1 MEIYMIQN
9 GQIKNSKQLI
19 DKNLLKRL
27 FYSLKYEQDK
37 TMIQIAT
44 EYELAIEQLEEI
56 NQGQIYRV
64 NWQIYPVRN
73 KGVHNPLT
81 KHLDEIRDL
90 LKNTNIPQKDI
101 ARKFNVS
108 VSSVSAINKGRY
120 YRDDK
125 LSYPLRYNYQCYNGG
140 RTALSPNEVCEIE
153 EKLKNTN
160 ISMRSIAT
168 EYEIALTTITNL
180 NIGSIKKY
188 RKESLNY
195 PLRKL

>member
-1 MEIYMIQN
+1 MIQN

-37 TMIQIAT
+37 TMIQIAA
-44 EYELAIEQLEEI
+44 EYELTIEQLEEI
-56 NQGQIYRV
+56 NQGQNYRV

-73 KGVHNPLT
+73 KGVHNPLI

-90 LKNTNIPQKDI
+90 LKNTNIPQKEI

-140 RTALSPNEVCEIE
+140 RTALSPNEVREIE
-153 EKLKNTN
+153 DKLKNTN

-168 EYEIALTTITNL
+168 EYEIALTTVTNL

>member
-1 MEIYMIQN
+1 MIQN

-37 TMIQIAT
+37 TMIQIAA
-44 EYELAIEQLEEI
+44 EYELTIEQLEEI
-56 NQGQIYRV
+56 NQGQNYRV

-73 KGVHNPLT
+73 KGVHNPLI

-90 LKNTNIPQKDI
+90 LKNTNIPQKEI

-140 RTALSPNEVCEIE
+140 RTALSPNEVREIE
-153 EKLKNTN
+153 DNN
-160 ISMRSIAT
+160 S
-168 EYEIALTTITNL
+168 Y
-180 NIGSIKKY
+180 
-188 RKESLNY
+188 
-195 PLRKL
+195 